1 MNAKNSIN
9 TNSKHILF
17 IEANTDG
24 TIGGSHHS
32 LLLLVKYLD
41 KSKFK
46 PFVLFYQK
54 NILIPEFER
63 HCPVII
69 LDKTKDLVIKKDLP
83 RLHTLASKVPCLLH
97 FLILLQKIYNLNL

>member
-46 PFVLFYQK
+46 PFVLFYQI
-54 NILIPEFER
+54 NILIPEFKR